1 MNVENLCQAVW
12 GGREW
17 LDHFNRREYEK
28 SFQRYMEQFGDVYAQ
43 AVRETGG
50 DETRLRA
57 LAEAVVDGI
66 EAGWKRQRIWNRAA
80 VRVDE
85 KQVIVTYLSPM
96 LMGREEEG
104 CRTLA
109 ELLRDGWR
117 ARWPKNAYEVGDYK
131 TIRKGF
137 HNVVLGV
144 DLDRLNRS
152 GDDDDSD

>member
-1 MNVENLCQAVW
+1 MKQELLAAIQGQKKAL
-12 GGREW
+12 EE
-17 LDHFNRREYEK
+17 FNR
-28 SFQRYMEQFGDVYAQ
+28 SGYA
-43 AVRETGG
+43 
-50 DETRLRA
+50 RA
-57 LAEAVVDGI
+57 FKAYCAAYGPIYAEAVCAAGEDLNALAADILNGL
-66 EAGWKRQRIWNRAA
+66 ETGWKAQRFWNRSAA
-80 VRVDE
+80 KAEER
-85 KQVIVTYLSPM
+85 QIIIFYLSPM

-144 DLDRLNRS
+144 DLDRLNRG